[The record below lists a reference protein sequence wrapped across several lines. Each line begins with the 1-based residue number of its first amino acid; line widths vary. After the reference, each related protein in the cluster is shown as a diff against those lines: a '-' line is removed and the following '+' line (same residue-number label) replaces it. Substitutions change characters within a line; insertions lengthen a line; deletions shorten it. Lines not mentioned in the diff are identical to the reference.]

1 MKGTKIKRNVKV
13 IKIKRIVKA
22 IEIKWE
28 GERAIR
34 TRYDDYYR
42 KK

>member
-1 MKGTKIKRNVKV
+1 MKTTKTKRNVKV

-34 TRYDDYYR
+34 SHYDDNYR